1 MYELQ
6 RFVTS
11 NFNFS
16 TYAFEGRQI
25 EILKGLLIEKDREL
39 ADIKSKIAEAMALH
53 MIPTTSACMNGID
66 TDSVM
71 TSPLYSNKQ
80 QREDGIV
87 KSNLNPHA
95 SDYTPKNTM

>member
-1 MYELQ
+1 MPFLDICIMKLLNLS
-6 RFVTS
+6 FLS
-11 NFNFS
+11 
-16 TYAFEGRQI
+16 
-25 EILKGLLIEKDREL
+25 GLLIEKDREL

>member
-1 MYELQ
+1 MPSSLCC
-6 RFVTS
+6 
-11 NFNFS
+11 
-16 TYAFEGRQI
+16 
-25 EILKGLLIEKDREL
+25 LEKDREL

-95 SDYTPKNTM
+95 SDYSQVSNSFLRQVC